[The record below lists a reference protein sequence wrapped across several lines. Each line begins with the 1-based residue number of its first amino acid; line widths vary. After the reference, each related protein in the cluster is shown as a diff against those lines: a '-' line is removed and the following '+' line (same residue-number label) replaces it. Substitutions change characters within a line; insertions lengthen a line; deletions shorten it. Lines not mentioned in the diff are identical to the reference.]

1 MTIKDM
7 LSYLRS
13 TEKRL
18 MIASR
23 REKRLFQRELIEEE
37 RKAIGEACDLLGKLP
52 PKFDD
57 DLYADEDAARDTRL
71 DEA

>member
-1 MTIKDM
+1 
-7 LSYLRS
+7 
-13 TEKRL
+13 